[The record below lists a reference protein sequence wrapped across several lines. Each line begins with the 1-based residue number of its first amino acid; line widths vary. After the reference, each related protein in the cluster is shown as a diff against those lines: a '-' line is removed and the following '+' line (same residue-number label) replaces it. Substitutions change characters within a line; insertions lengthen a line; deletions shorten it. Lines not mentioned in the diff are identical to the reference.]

1 MIEKGPEAQENP
13 ALRAVQRTDE
23 ACFLPYKTLA
33 NQSRLV
39 RWWAMIG
46 RLVALWHFYSGV

>member
-39 RWWAMIG
+39 RWRAMIG